1 MLENITSSDFADLE
15 PGALTL
21 TIAGRQCHPHIDTLK
36 EFTAHAERAH
46 APFTLILTAP
56 HDWRFPQGIYEL
68 QHPTLGALPLFMVP
82 IGPSEQGMR
91 FEIIFN

>member
-1 MLENITSSDFADLE
+1 MLENITRADFADLE
-15 PGALTL
+15 PQALTL

-36 EFTAHAERAH
+36 EFTAHSERPH

-56 HDWRFPQGIYEL
+56 HDWRYPQGIYEL
-68 QHPTLGALPLFMVP
+68 QHPTLGTLQLFMVP
-82 IGPSEQGMR
+82 IGLCEQGMR